1 VDSLAEQILSLFPSF
16 FRVESSSI
24 AVNTSGL
31 RTLVRTRD
39 TILLSLNL
47 ADERFTKLRTSF
59 SLASDS
65 KIAQISLF
73 ISLAS
78 DPKITPPTPTT
89 SDADDKKEPRE
100 PSVFN
105 PCQRRRTGEKRR
117 DDPTA

>member
-1 VDSLAEQILSLFPSF
+1 MWIRSPSESFSLFPSF
-16 FRVESSSI
+16 FRVESSPI
-24 AVNTSGL
+24 AVNTSGH

-39 TILLSLNL
+39 TILLCLISL
-47 ADERFTKLRTSF
+47 T
-59 SLASDS
+59 SDS
-65 KIAQISLF
+65 RNHANLSLS

-78 DPKITPPTPTT
+78 DPKITPPTPTSTT